1 MTGSGFDSMPRKS
14 LAKGKSGIS
23 GCNNPLFS
31 LQKSLSVKNNGVFS
45 LSRKVLSE
53 GTSFLWPFLKP
64 LRQQTRRRGGS
75 VSGKKVPL
83 LVRRKKRLG
92 EAKQFESNDKPLDD
106 NAYHVLAMLF
116 APMITKA
123 YQDTAKRSE
132 AKLNPEGGFPVR
144 LDNGII
150 IHVEPIEFGRIQM
163 NTQV

>member
-1 MTGSGFDSMPRKS
+1 
-14 LAKGKSGIS
+14 
-23 GCNNPLFS
+23 

-75 VSGKKVPL
+75 VSGEKVPL

-92 EAKQFESNDKPLDD
+92 EAKQFKSNDKPLDD
-106 NAYHVLAMLF
+106 NAYHVLAMLL

-123 YQDTAKRSE
+123 YQDTTKRSE
-132 AKLNPEGGFPVR
+132 AKLDRYCDCMKAEV
-144 LDNGII
+144 NGRM
-150 IHVEPIEFGRIQM
+150 IHLSPTEVSKM
-163 NTQV
+163 TQ